1 MRSHR
6 PAEPLFLPV
15 GNGDTHPT
23 AGREI
28 LRNRR
33 IVKPGIY
40 RELSPVTR
48 VIVAGEI
55 FQGRIVADIHGLKLI
70 AIAIQHCQQR
80 VFMNIQLSQRV
91 V

>member
-33 IVKPGIY
+33 IVKLGIY
-40 RELSPVTR
+40 WDLSLLTR
-48 VIVAGEI
+48 VFVAGEI
-55 FQGRIVADIHGLKLI
+55 FQGRIVADIHGSKLI
-70 AIAIQHCQQR
+70 AIAIQPLPQR
-80 VFMNIQLSQRV
+80 FCINI
-91 V
+91 